1 MGFGYKLVEY
11 FSEKALGFPDMIPYA
26 LPIAIFICVGEIL
39 LGAALLLGAYP
50 KLTNALIMFMLLFF
64 AWLTYYTMTCDPFT
78 EVEFVNEIGETY
90 MATPEC
96 VLECGCFGNA
106 IPLTPKESFIKDL
119 VLLFFAIFPFLG
131 AFVFKT
137 EKLND
142 TKEDLVM
149 VIGCLV
155 FTMLFGLLMLDWLFP
170 ILFAGILMAVGI
182 LVKKYSGR
190 KEWLMAVALLI
201 VVGWFQCHTINH
213 LPVKDY
219 RPYAIGV
226 NIPQD
231 MQSAAERGLTPPVY
245 ITMYELTDKTTGEVK
260 EMDSNTYV
268 SDRVWEDKNQE
279 ITKSWG
285 PIKIEDG
292 YEPPIPP
299 DFEFTNAEGDL
310 MTDSIIFDQGYVF
323 LHVAYDLETTC
334 QCAQKDLN
342 DFASEGAK
350 DGHAMYALTNSG
362 LDMIEDYR
370 HEHQASY
377 EFLIGDEK
385 ILKTIVRANPG
396 LVILKDGVVINKY
409 HLQRYS

>member
-1 MGFGYKLVEY
+1 
-11 FSEKALGFPDMIPYA
+11 
-26 LPIAIFICVGEIL
+26 
-39 LGAALLLGAYP
+39 
-50 KLTNALIMFMLLFF
+50 MLLFF

-119 VLLFFAIFPFLG
+119 ILLFFAIFPFLG
-131 AFVFKT
+131 AFVFKNQ
-137 EKLND
+137 KLNES
-142 TKEDLVM
+142 KEDIVM
-149 VIGCLV
+149 VVGCLV
-155 FTMLFGLLMLDWLFP
+155 FTMLFGMLMLDWLFP
-170 ILFAGILMAVGI
+170 ILFSGILLAVGI

-190 KEWLMAVALLI
+190 KEWLMALALLV
-201 VVGWFQCHTINH
+201 VVGWFQYHTLNH

-245 ITMYELTDKTTGEVK
+245 ITMYKMVNKETGETF
-260 EMDSNTYV
+260 EV
-268 SDRVWEDKNQE
+268 SSTQYSLDRLWENKALE
-279 ITKSWG
+279 IEKSWG
-285 PIKIEDG
+285 PIEVEPG

-299 DFEFTNAEGDL
+299 DFEFTNAEGVL
-310 MTDSIIFDQGYVF
+310 MTDSIIYDKGYVF

-334 QCAQKDLN
+334 KCAQKDLN
-342 DFASEGAK
+342 EFAEKGAK
-350 DGHAMYALTNSG
+350 DGHTMYALSNSG
-362 LDMIEDYR
+362 LDVIEDYR
-370 HEHQASY
+370 HEHQTPY

-396 LVILKDGVVINKY
+396 LVILKDGIVINKY
-409 HLQRYS
+409 HCNDVPNYEDAKADNFQP